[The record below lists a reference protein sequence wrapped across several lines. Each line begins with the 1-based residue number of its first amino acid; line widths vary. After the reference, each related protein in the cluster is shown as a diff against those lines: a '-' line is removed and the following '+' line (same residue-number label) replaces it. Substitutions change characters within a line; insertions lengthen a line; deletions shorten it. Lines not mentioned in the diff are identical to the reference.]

1 MNTIPTCVLKAML
14 EVIGKNPPVN
24 SRTRFINC
32 YPYKGGTM
40 VTATNGIVSLAVR
53 LHSTW
58 TLPDGGINFATA
70 ATLVADKTNT
80 IFITVD
86 HVDPGAGINVE
97 TVHPI
102 NAGMARQASATLRGD
117 NLILLGK
124 VLTKLAPEIGKTPY
138 MDVVT
143 RGEDS
148 TVITVGSG
156 GQRIRAIEM
165 VIAAARWRNIPRA
178 ERPFDL

>member
-14 EVIGKNPPVN
+14 EVIGKNPRVH
-24 SRTRFINC
+24 SRTRFVKC
-32 YPYKGGTM
+32 YQYKGDTM
-40 VTATNGIVSLAVR
+40 VTATNGTTALAVR

-58 TLPDGGINFATA
+58 ELPDGGINFAVAMELAANKGGTA
-70 ATLVADKTNT
+70 YVHPH
-80 IFITVD
+80 
-86 HVDPGAGINVE
+86 HVDPGAGITE

-148 TVITVGSG
+148 TVITIGAG
-156 GQRIRAIEM
+156 GDRIRAIEM
-165 VIAAARWRNIPRA
+165 VIAAARSRNVPRA
-178 ERPFDL
+178 ERPF